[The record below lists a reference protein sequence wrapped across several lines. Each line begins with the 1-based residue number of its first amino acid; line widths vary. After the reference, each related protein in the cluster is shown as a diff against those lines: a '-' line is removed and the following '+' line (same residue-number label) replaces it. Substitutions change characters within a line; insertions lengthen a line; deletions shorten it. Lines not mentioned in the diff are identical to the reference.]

1 MRLVIILL
9 LVIIFI
15 LAPWLIVVAV
25 GAAAVYGV
33 YVLAAT
39 VATGLFVAFFL
50 LRRQSSS
57 GMSAQ
62 MRDAIRVANRKS
74 KEKSD
79 RAWVDG
85 HVDQN
90 QDEIVATETAPDTIR
105 ICRDCQVELMPGE
118 LNCSSCRNR
127 IT

>member
-50 LRRQSSS
+50 FKRQPSS

-62 MRDAIRVANRKS
+62 MREAIRVANRQS
-74 KEKSD
+74 REKSD
-79 RAWVDG
+79 RAWAGG
-85 HVDQN
+85 HMYQV
-90 QDEIVATETAPDTIR
+90 QDELATTETIPDTIR
-105 ICRDCQVELMPGE
+105 ICRDCQVEVMPGE
-118 LNCSSCRNR
+118 LNCSSCRKK

>member
-25 GAAAVYGV
+25 GAAAIYGV
-33 YVLAAT
+33 FVLAAT
-39 VATGLFVAFFL
+39 AATGLLVAFFL

-57 GMSAQ
+57 GMSTQ
-62 MRDAIRVANRKS
+62 MREAIRVANRQS

-85 HVDQN
+85 HVEEI
-90 QDEIVATETAPDTIR
+90 QDENVAPEKAPDTIR
-105 ICRDCQVELMPGE
+105 TCRDCQVEVMPGE
-118 LNCSSCRNR
+118 FNCSSCRKK